1 MEYTTLGNTD
11 IKVSKICLG
20 CMSFGEAG
28 TLHDW
33 TLDEKQTEEMVKHA
47 LDLGINFFDTSNN
60 YSKGTSEEYLGKA
73 FKNLGD
79 LKEKILLLHQRFIL
93 MKGDYLK
100 KLFLEKLKEH

>member
-60 YSKGTSEEYLGKA
+60 YSKGQVKNTWGK
-73 FKNLGD
+73 L
-79 LKEKILLLHQRFIL
+79 LKI
-93 MKGDYLK
+93 
-100 KLFLEKLKEH
+100 